1 MYSHSLSIFKISSNN
16 EIIFILKLLKNQ
28 GNYGDTIFLF
38 FSDVFVSILARNI
51 CVMSARGEPRE
62 DKSSLYF
69 GIGH

>member
-1 MYSHSLSIFKISSNN
+1 M
-16 EIIFILKLLKNQ
+16 KNQ

-51 CVMSARGEPRE
+51 CVMSARGESRE

>member
-1 MYSHSLSIFKISSNN
+1 M
-16 EIIFILKLLKNQ
+16 KNQ
-28 GNYGDTIFLF
+28 GNYGDTILLF